1 MSGETMPKGRKDDA
15 LEKWLEGELLG
26 HQHYRCQPG
35 MDQTEHC
42 AREAWRA
49 AVKHTLEFVV
59 NELHRGPWHEGKI
72 KFETIEAISKMKP

>member
-1 MSGETMPKGRKDDA
+1 MKQDAALDKWIEDDMRDVPCVLPA
-15 LEKWLEGELLG
+15 DEASE
-26 HQHYRCQPG
+26 YMC
-35 MDQTEHC
+35 
-42 AREAWRA
+42 REAWHA